1 MNQNAIQHAMRQAML
16 EGRKAIAVCA
26 DNPPVGCVLMRDG
39 QHVASGH
46 TNAPGLPHAEAMA
59 LQALGGDARHCVVF
73 VTLEPCS
80 FHGRTPSCALALIAA
95 GVQEVHIGM
104 LDPDPRNNGRG
115 VAMLRDA
122 GITVH
127 VGVLEDEVRAQLEG
141 FVGRAL

>member
-1 MNQNAIQHAMRQAML
+1 MHQNDIQYYMRLAML
-16 EGRKAIAVCA
+16 EGRKAIPVCA
-26 DNPPVGCVLMRDG
+26 DNPPVGCVLVCDG
-39 QHVASGH
+39 QQVSCGH
-46 TNAPGLPHAEAMA
+46 TNAPGQPHAEAMA
-59 LQALGGDARHCVVF
+59 LLALGGEARHCVVY

-95 GVQEVHIGM
+95 GVKEVHVGM

-115 VAMLRDA
+115 VALLREA

-127 VGVLEDEVRAQLEG
+127 VGVLEDEIRAQLEH